1 MAEKDLQPLLDTQQN
16 QLSVSLSANDSID
29 NRALGIVAS
38 VVAVLIFIGQA
49 PFVLDVWLWIA
60 LLVPY
65 AVSLV
70 YAIVCL
76 RPRFGPGASVNL
88 EEHPEY
94 LTMQKDALVAQLLAD
109 TRLAIVG
116 IAMQNAYKKKL
127 LRRSFIWAICGVL
140 VLLVVLAVK

>member
-1 MAEKDLQPLLDTQQN
+1 MAERDLQPLLDTQQN
-16 QLSVSLSANDSID
+16 QLSVSLSASDSMD

-38 VVAVLIFIGQA
+38 VVAILIFIGQA
-49 PFVLDVWLWIA
+49 TLVIDGWLWVA

-65 AVSLV
+65 GVSLV

-76 RPRFGPGASVNL
+76 RPRFGAGVSINL

-94 LTMQKDALVAQLLAD
+94 LTMNRDILIAQLLAD
-109 TRLAIVG
+109 TRFAIVRN
-116 IAMQNAYKKKL
+116 ADHNAYKTSL
-127 LRRSFIWAICGVL
+127 LRHSFIWALCGAL